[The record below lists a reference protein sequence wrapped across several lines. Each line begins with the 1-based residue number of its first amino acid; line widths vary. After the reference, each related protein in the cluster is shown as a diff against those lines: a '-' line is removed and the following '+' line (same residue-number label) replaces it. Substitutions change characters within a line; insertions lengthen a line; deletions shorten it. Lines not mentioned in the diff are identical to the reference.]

1 MPAIITE
8 SREEESK
15 GSNQHSFVVS
25 RVNTEGREDLYNSV
39 VRRKHRDRHSRVNTA
54 TDEATIEEDDTL
66 EEDMENTASQVRED
80 DVLAQSL
87 RRQRLTIEQS
97 MEASADHSRSGV
109 LGGGSGVS
117 ERQPGETTDRE
128 MLGTDEHELD

>member
-87 RRQRLTIEQS
+87 RRQRLTI
-97 MEASADHSRSGV
+97 
-109 LGGGSGVS
+109 
-117 ERQPGETTDRE
+117 
-128 MLGTDEHELD
+128 